1 MRAFLAAAIFS
12 TCIVAAT
19 AKPSPPEE
27 LRLTPAPAVRVISWW
42 TVSVM
47 LTEHAVRRYI
57 ERVQPGADHNAGV
70 TQSVCRL
77 HTEIFSKL
85 RLAQSCE

>member
-27 LRLTPAPAVRVISWW
+27 LRLTPAPAD
-42 TVSVM
+42 
-47 LTEHAVRRYI
+47 LAVAVGAAGAMVESDYFRAPQQRYSS
-57 ERVQPGADHNAGV
+57 RGV
-70 TQSVCRL
+70 SVCRL

>member
-19 AKPSPPEE
+19 AKPSPPDE
-27 LRLTPAPAVRVISWW
+27 LRLTPAPAD
-42 TVSVM
+42 
-47 LTEHAVRRYI
+47 LAVAVGAAGAMVESDYFRAPQQRYSS
-57 ERVQPGADHNAGV
+57 RGV
-70 TQSVCRL
+70 SVCRL

-85 RLAQSCE
+85 RLAQSCD

>member
-27 LRLTPAPAVRVISWW
+27 LRLTPAPAD
-42 TVSVM
+42 
-47 LTEHAVRRYI
+47 LAVAVGAAGAMVESDYFRAPQQRYSS
-57 ERVQPGADHNAGV
+57 RGV
-70 TQSVCRL
+70 SVCRL

-85 RLAQSCE
+85 RLAQSCD

>member
-27 LRLTPAPAVRVISWW
+27 LRLTPAPADLAVAVGAAGAMVESDYFRAPQQRYSSRG
-42 TVSVM
+42 VS
-47 LTEHAVRRYI
+47 
-57 ERVQPGADHNAGV
+57 G
-70 TQSVCRL
+70 CRL

>member
-1 MRAFLAAAIFS
+1 MRALLAAAIFS

-27 LRLTPAPAVRVISWW
+27 LRLTPAPAD
-42 TVSVM
+42 
-47 LTEHAVRRYI
+47 LAVAVGAAGAMVESDYFRAPQQRYSS
-57 ERVQPGADHNAGV
+57 RGV
-70 TQSVCRL
+70 SVCRL

-85 RLAQSCE
+85 RLAQSCD

>member
-19 AKPSPPEE
+19 AKPSPPDE
-27 LRLTPAPAVRVISWW
+27 LRLTPAPAD
-42 TVSVM
+42 
-47 LTEHAVRRYI
+47 LAVAVGAAGAMVESDYFRAPQQRYSS
-57 ERVQPGADHNAGV
+57 RGV
-70 TQSVCRL
+70 SVCRL